1 MKTQKLNIK
10 VRDLEPRKTVIA
22 GRRRHHGH
30 GFQSEGLV
38 ERGDVSRGFYG
49 PGHVAPLLPQ

>member
-1 MKTQKLNIK
+1 MKTQQLNIK

-22 GRRRHHGH
+22 GRRRRHGH
-30 GFQSEGLV
+30 GFLSEGLV
-38 ERGDVSRGFYG
+38 ERGDVSRGGSG

>member
-10 VRDLEPRKTVIA
+10 VRDLEPRKTVTA
-22 GRRRHHGH
+22 GGKRRRSGH
-30 GFQSEGLV
+30 GFLGEGLV
-38 ERGDVSRGFYG
+38 DRDFSRGASG

>member
-10 VRDLEPRKTVIA
+10 VRDLEPRKNVTA
-22 GRRRHHGH
+22 GGRRRRGR
-30 GFQSEGLV
+30 GFQGEGFFD
-38 ERGDVSRGFYG
+38 RDFSRGGSG